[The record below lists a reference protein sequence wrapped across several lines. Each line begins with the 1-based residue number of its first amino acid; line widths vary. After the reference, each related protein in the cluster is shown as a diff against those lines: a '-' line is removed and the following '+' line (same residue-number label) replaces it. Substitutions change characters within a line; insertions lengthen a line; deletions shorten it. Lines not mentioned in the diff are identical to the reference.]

1 MAKTGIKSVNSD
13 YVSPFNMNSLLE
25 VTSIQD
31 TFILESGWNISQKDD
46 IYEIPAPK
54 ITVTFPNGSTQIF
67 DGKAAGGSVEI
78 KTSGI
83 CSILYEFGIK
93 TGNVNIR
100 YAIYRVRFTFAAV
113 RNYAPLPKWSV
124 TDVIN
129 RVLDL
134 AEPHRQKDASGNA
147 YVPRYRL
154 NAAQAEEF
162 ANIEAP
168 EFAFTNLTLRECLD
182 QIGGFIHGMAR
193 LRIENGERVIYY
205 DMLGLQ
211 NKAKLSD
218 PKYPCI
224 YEIKSQSLESYATE
238 LDSAVENLV
247 TILDR
252 NEGAVTE
259 PYAGGFK
266 SVRSEEQY
274 ARIVESNM
282 VISTTMP
289 IYAIT
294 KLEMQNPKNTSEYKD
309 ITAYVFE
316 GADYGR
322 LSSFDKV
329 YPTSKSYALYY
340 ELGQNNIRGLAYKPP
355 NIIDT
360 SLNDYAIT
368 NIAKAVFGIDIS
380 AGFWNENTGDYPKL
394 SFRITYIPVF
404 SSRVTQHKP
413 YIRKGELKRT
423 LCFNQSANLVETR
436 YYGENMKGAVARIGN
451 VQLTRTYRIKSSLTL
466 MPRAG
471 ELWNDDYYVSAVTAA
486 FYPAYVDCTIELS
499 KDFNRISQY
508 IGINAEWRAYEVS
521 ERKAYN
527 SDRIYTDLCIIG
539 DDEVDSDGLEIVNA
553 GAIACTFN
561 QSWIVGGATAQ
572 LTAAVINTY
581 ETQESTEPA
590 HTVTLPVISTAFG
603 NTLVFTF
610 EFADNYSAGAQSVYS
625 NSGGVEGYYQTDVP
639 YGDYYGRIDS
649 MTFKLSTIGTSGNNF
664 AFSLPN
670 GDAVESIGN
679 AAQIPIRINEDNRY
693 VLLKDGSET
702 IRMHYQ
708 IQFVTT
714 MKDIIIGSALTHN
727 CPMVSGLHV
736 GSEAVLFALP
746 NRVNKWSDVID
757 TTGAALAASAVTA
770 SLGSHK
776 VNLNAELNNIG
787 NNGGN
792 GWEAWAIVAPKKND
806 GGKVSYEILIAKNT
820 HFDDQTSITLPTL
833 TLTHEYN

>member
-1 MAKTGIKSVNSD
+1 MAKTGIESVNSN

-31 TFILESGWNISQKDD
+31 TFILESGWNISPKDD

-54 ITVTFPNGSTQIF
+54 ITVTFPNGTTQIF
-67 DGKAAGGSVEI
+67 DGKDAGGSIEL
-78 KTSGI
+78 KTSGAY
-83 CSILYEFGIK
+83 SILYEFGIVR
-93 TGNVNIR
+93 GSANPQ

-134 AEPHRQKDASGNA
+134 AEPHRQKDAAGNA
-147 YVPRYRL
+147 YVPRYKL
-154 NAAQAEEF
+154 NAAQAAEF
-162 ANIEAP
+162 ASIEAP

-224 YEIKSQSLESYATE
+224 YEIKGQNLESYATE

-294 KLEMQNPKNTSEYKD
+294 KLEMQNPKNASEYKD

-329 YPTSKSYALYY
+329 YPASKAYAIYY
-340 ELGQNNIRGLAYKPP
+340 EVGQNNIKGLAYKPP
-355 NIIDT
+355 NIIDP
-360 SLNDYAIT
+360 SLSDYTIT
-368 NIAKAVFGIDIS
+368 NIAKEVFGIDIS
-380 AGFWNENTGDYPKL
+380 SSFWNENTGDYPKL

-413 YIRKGELKRT
+413 YIRKGETKRT

-436 YYGENMKGAVARIGN
+436 YYGENMKGAIARIGN
-451 VQLTRTYRIKSSLTL
+451 VSLTRTYRIKSSLSL
-466 MPRAG
+466 LPRAG

-486 FYPAYVDCTIELS
+486 FFPAYVDCTIELS

-521 ERKAYN
+521 ERKAYI

-539 DDEVDSDGLEIVNA
+539 ENDVVSDGLEIVDA
-553 GAIACTFN
+553 GAIAVTFN
-561 QSWIVGGATAQ
+561 QEWIVGGATAQ
-572 LTAAVINTY
+572 LTAAVVNTY
-581 ETQESTEPA
+581 DAEEATEPM

-603 NTLVFTF
+603 NTLVFSF
-610 EFADNYSAGAQSVYS
+610 EFADNYSAGTQSVYS
-625 NSGGVEGYYQTDVP
+625 NAGGVKGYYQTDVP
-639 YGDYYGRIDS
+639 YGDYYGRADS
-649 MTFKLSTIGTSGNNF
+649 MTFELSTIGSGGNDF
-664 AFSLPN
+664 VFSLPN
-670 GDAVESIGN
+670 GDAVTPLGN
-679 AAQIPIRINEDNRY
+679 SAQIPIKINADNRY
-693 VLLKDGSET
+693 VLRKDGSET

-736 GSEAVLFALP
+736 GSEAMLFALP
-746 NRVNKWSDVID
+746 TRIDKWANKID
-757 TTGAALAASAVTA
+757 LTGAALVSSAVRATFGA
-770 SLGSHK
+770 HK
-776 VNLNAELNNIG
+776 VNLYADFNNIG

-792 GWEAWAIVAPKKND
+792 GWESWAIVAPKKTEDN
-806 GGKVSYEILIAKNT
+806 KTVYEILIAKNS
-820 HFDDQTSITLPTL
+820 HVADQTDIKLPTI
-833 TLTHEYN
+833 TLTHSY

>member
-394 SFRITYIPVF
+394 SFRITYI
-404 SSRVTQHKP
+404 Q
-413 YIRKGELKRT
+413 
-423 LCFNQSANLVETR
+423 
-436 YYGENMKGAVARIGN
+436 IG
-451 VQLTRTYRIKSSLTL
+451 
-466 MPRAG
+466 RA
-471 ELWNDDYYVSAVTAA
+471 
-486 FYPAYVDCTIELS
+486 
-499 KDFNRISQY
+499 
-508 IGINAEWRAYEVS
+508 
-521 ERKAYN
+521 
-527 SDRIYTDLCIIG
+527 
-539 DDEVDSDGLEIVNA
+539 
-553 GAIACTFN
+553 
-561 QSWIVGGATAQ
+561 
-572 LTAAVINTY
+572 
-581 ETQESTEPA
+581 
-590 HTVTLPVISTAFG
+590 
-603 NTLVFTF
+603 
-610 EFADNYSAGAQSVYS
+610 
-625 NSGGVEGYYQTDVP
+625 
-639 YGDYYGRIDS
+639 
-649 MTFKLSTIGTSGNNF
+649 
-664 AFSLPN
+664 
-670 GDAVESIGN
+670 
-679 AAQIPIRINEDNRY
+679 
-693 VLLKDGSET
+693 
-702 IRMHYQ
+702 
-708 IQFVTT
+708 
-714 MKDIIIGSALTHN
+714 
-727 CPMVSGLHV
+727 HV
-736 GSEAVLFALP
+736 
-746 NRVNKWSDVID
+746 
-757 TTGAALAASAVTA
+757 
-770 SLGSHK
+770 
-776 VNLNAELNNIG
+776 
-787 NNGGN
+787 
-792 GWEAWAIVAPKKND
+792 
-806 GGKVSYEILIAKNT
+806 
-820 HFDDQTSITLPTL
+820 
-833 TLTHEYN
+833 